1 MCNSWSTATC
11 LKTIGCWMYTNIN
24 KILTTTHRAYI
35 VLKNGEY
42 FLRRVLSS
50 KLSCIHVFTFSSS
63 QTEACQVSGVASEQ
77 RESKDENRAFSGC
90 VHHLAK
96 SVHYPLKIRRGAS
109 QRTVIAAAHRPFPLV
124 ISPPSRG
131 DNIGCS
137 PFSQHRDFSDLSSQ
151 RHSPDT
157 QVWKAT
163 QKEQTTTKK

>member
-1 MCNSWSTATC
+1 M
-11 LKTIGCWMYTNIN
+11 L
-24 KILTTTHRAYI
+24 
-35 VLKNGEY
+35 
-42 FLRRVLSS
+42 
-50 KLSCIHVFTFSSS
+50 
-63 QTEACQVSGVASEQ
+63 GVASEQ

-137 PFSQHRDFSDLSSQ
+137 PLSQHLDSSDLSSQ
-151 RHSPDT
+151 QHSPDT
-157 QVWKAT
+157 PQAQLGILGKVWKAT
-163 QKEQTTTKK
+163 QEEQTTTKI